1 MFRARRDF
9 SVIFVLWRHH
19 SCKLSLCTVRQW
31 SLHHV
36 EEAFLTFSPHV
47 HSCQYFPSLRY
58 LHPPSD
64 QHVTVTKEVMMPSKP
79 AEGEFWASRSNVVGV
94 SSPPPQWNPLRWICN
109 EHNLQD
115 VILIL
120 YLSAF
125 VCKLSIME
133 KKEKESCMHLFLVLS
148 WDDFA

>member
-1 MFRARRDF
+1 MFRACGDF

-19 SCKLSLCTVRQW
+19 SCKLSLCNGEAVVPAPCWGSVSDLQPPCPFLLIFPIFALSPSPIRPTCDCDQGGDDAFKAGRGRVL
-31 SLHHV
+31 SL
-36 EEAFLTFSPHV
+36 AFKRGWRFLPT
-47 HSCQYFPSLRY
+47 
-58 LHPPSD
+58 
-64 QHVTVTKEVMMPSKP
+64 
-79 AEGEFWASRSNVVGV
+79 
-94 SSPPPQWNPLRWICN
+94 PQWNPLRWICN